1 MEKRSKKIVIYS
13 VFSIIILAILIIIT
27 KHFTD
32 VNRPIIQGTVECK
45 THIASSKIAGRID
58 SIFVAEGDWVERGEL
73 LYTISTP
80 ELDNKLKQAEALRN
94 EAKALNR
101 EVDRGARKQQIEA
114 AHSMVEKAEAGMA
127 LAQATFER
135 VARLY
140 SKGVVPRQQYDE
152 AKANLE
158 AMTANHQVASAEY
171 SLALAGATSDEK
183 DIVAAKLDEATAVVE
198 EVNLYINDSKVY
210 APASGIV
217 SSITSNEGELI
228 GTGYPTVIILGTD
241 DCWATFNIKEDEMNK
256 ITYSSHMRGYIPAL
270 DKWAE
275 FEVYY
280 IASEADFA
288 TWTATRARGG
298 FDIRTFEIRA
308 RCTDKSLKIL
318 PGMSVII
325 YEI

>member
-1 MEKRSKKIVIYS
+1 MENRSKKIVIYS
-13 VFSIIILAILIIIT
+13 VFSIIIIAILVIIT

-127 LAQATFER
+127 LARATFER

-140 SKGVVPRQQYDE
+140 SKGVIPRQQYDE

-158 AMTANHQVASAEY
+158 AMTANHQAASAEY

-198 EVNLYINDSKVY
+198 EVNLYINDGKVY

-288 TWTATRARGG
+288 TWTATQARGG

>member
-1 MEKRSKKIVIYS
+1 MGKSSKKIVIYS
-13 VFSIIILAILIIIT
+13 VFSIIILAILVIIT

-73 LYTISTP
+73 LYTISTS

-127 LAQATFER
+127 LARATFER

-140 SKGVVPRQQYDE
+140 SKGVIPRQQYDE

-158 AMTANHQVASAEY
+158 AMTANHQAASAEY

-198 EVNLYINDSKVY
+198 EVNLYINDGKVY

>member
-1 MEKRSKKIVIYS
+1 MENRSKKIVIYS
-13 VFSIIILAILIIIT
+13 VFSIIIIAILVIIT

-73 LYTISTP
+73 LYTISTS

-127 LAQATFER
+127 LARATFER

-140 SKGVVPRQQYDE
+140 SKGVIPRQQYDE

-158 AMTANHQVASAEY
+158 AMTANHQAACAEY

-198 EVNLYINDSKVY
+198 EVNLYINDGKVY

-241 DCWATFNIKEDEMNK
+241 DCWATFNIKEDEMSK

-288 TWTATRARGG
+288 TWTATQARGG

>member
-1 MEKRSKKIVIYS
+1 MGKSSKKIVIYS
-13 VFSIIILAILIIIT
+13 VFSIIILAILVIIT

-73 LYTISTP
+73 LYTISTS

-127 LAQATFER
+127 LARATFER

-140 SKGVVPRQQYDE
+140 SKGVIPRQQYDE

-158 AMTANHQVASAEY
+158 AMTANHQAACAEY

-198 EVNLYINDSKVY
+198 EVNLYINDGKVY

-241 DCWATFNIKEDEMNK
+241 DCWATFNIKEDEMSK

>member
-58 SIFVAEGDWVERGEL
+58 SIFVTEGDWVERGEL

>member
-58 SIFVAEGDWVERGEL
+58 SIFVTEGDWVERGEL

-198 EVNLYINDSKVY
+198 EVNLYINDGKVY

-241 DCWATFNIKEDEMNK
+241 DCWATFNIKEDEMSK

>member
-1 MEKRSKKIVIYS
+1 MGKSSKKIVIYS
-13 VFSIIILAILIIIT
+13 VFSIIILAILVIIT

-140 SKGVVPRQQYDE
+140 SKGVIPCQQYDE

-158 AMTANHQVASAEY
+158 AMTANHQAACAEY

-198 EVNLYINDSKVY
+198 EVNLYINDGKVY

>member
-1 MEKRSKKIVIYS
+1 MKNRSKKIIIYS
-13 VFSIIILAILIIIT
+13 IFCIIILAIFIVII
-27 KHFTD
+27 KHFTN
-32 VNRPIIQGTVECK
+32 VNRPIIQGIVECK

-58 SIFVAEGDWVERGEL
+58 TIFVAEGDWVERGEL
-73 LYTISTP
+73 LYSISTP

-94 EAKALNR
+94 GAKALNR

-114 AHSMVEKAEAGMA
+114 ALSMVEKAEAGMT
-127 LAQATFER
+127 LARTTFER

-140 SKGVVPRQQYDE
+140 NKGVAPRQQYDE
-152 AKANLE
+152 AKANLD
-158 AMTANHQVASAEY
+158 AMMANHQAANAEY

-198 EVNLYINDSKVY
+198 EVNLYINNSKVY
-210 APASGIV
+210 APAPGVV

-228 GTGYPTVIILGTD
+228 GAGNPTITILGTKE
-241 DCWATFNIKEDEMNK
+241 CWVTFNIKEDEMSK
-256 ITYSSHMRGYIPAL
+256 ITYGSRMRGYVPAL
-270 DKWAE
+270 NKWAE

-308 RCTDKSLKIL
+308 RCTDKSLNIL

-325 YEI
+325 HEM

>member
-1 MEKRSKKIVIYS
+1 MGKSSKKIVIYS
-13 VFSIIILAILIIIT
+13 VFSIIILAILVIIT

-127 LAQATFER
+127 LARATFER

-140 SKGVVPRQQYDE
+140 SKGVIPRQQYDE

-158 AMTANHQVASAEY
+158 AMTANHQAASAEY

-198 EVNLYINDSKVY
+198 EVNLYINDGKVY

-288 TWTATRARGG
+288 TWTATQARGG

>member
-58 SIFVAEGDWVERGEL
+58 SIFVTEGDWVERGEL

-241 DCWATFNIKEDEMNK
+241 DCWATFNIKEDEMSK

>member
-1 MEKRSKKIVIYS
+1 MKKRGKIVIIYS
-13 VFSIIILAILIIIT
+13 ILSIIILAILVVIA
-27 KHFTD
+27 KHFTN
-32 VNRPIIQGTVECK
+32 VNKPIIQGRVECK
-45 THIASSKIAGRID
+45 TYIASSKIAGRID
-58 SIFVAEGDWVERGEL
+58 TIFVNEGDWVERGEL

-80 ELDNKLKQAEALRN
+80 ELNNKLKQAEALRN

-114 AHSMVEKAEAGMA
+114 ARSMVEKAEAGMT
-127 LAQATFER
+127 LARATFER
-135 VARLY
+135 IARLY
-140 SKGVVPRQQYDE
+140 SKGVIPRQQFDE

-158 AMTANHQVASAEY
+158 AMTANHQIANAEY

-183 DIVAAKLDEATAVVE
+183 DIVAAKLDEASAVVE
-198 EVNLYINDSKVY
+198 EVNLYINDGKVY
-210 APASGIV
+210 APSSGIV

-228 GTGYPTVIILGTD
+228 GTGYPTITILGIG
-241 DCWATFNIKEDEMNK
+241 DCWATFNIKEDEMYK
-256 ITYSSHMRGYIPAL
+256 ITYDSRMQGYIPAL
-270 DKWAE
+270 REWAE

-288 TWTATRARGG
+288 SWTATRARGD

-308 RCTDKSLKIL
+308 RCTDKSLRIL

-325 YEI
+325 YKI